1 MNDPRTETLAALV
14 LELDAMREES
24 KEAAKERREAIAS
37 QLERIQ
43 VLARAIRSGQ
53 LRIEDGAPSKV
64 VGQISR
70 EQAAALA
77 RGIS

>member
-1 MNDPRTETLAALV
+1 MNDPRPETLAALV
-14 LELDAMREES
+14 LELDAMQEEAKLS
-24 KEAAKERREAIAS
+24 AKERKGAIRE
-37 QLERIQ
+37 QKERINS
-43 VLARAIRSGQ
+43 LAQSIRSGQ
-53 LRIEDGAPSKV
+53 LRIEDGPPSKV